1 MPKIDIDLKLDYSS
15 EDEDA
20 IDDLY
25 LDDILDELGDI
36 IVDHFNVK
44 KDIYGVLN
52 LYKKEKLK
60 SSLNFD

>member
-1 MPKIDIDLKLDYSS
+1 MPKIDIDLKLDYSK
-15 EDEDA
+15 EDEDTLNE
-20 IDDLY
+20 LY

-36 IVDHFNVK
+36 IIDHFNVK

-52 LYKKEKLK
+52 LYKKDKLK